1 MHIAIE
7 SIASNIIQLIAISIA
22 NIIIGVVHA
31 WVGQKLLNCYILSVA
46 VIASYFHV
54 RAWCIISLTY

>member
-7 SIASNIIQLIAISIA
+7 SIASNIIQLITISIP

-54 RAWCIISLTY
+54 SA